1 MNGWLGLII
10 EAQHQILFRIQQ
22 LAGGSD
28 TLAMPTKVD
37 LHQPDIDGL
46 PVLSAV
52 SLQCSKGVLP
62 GDRIVRFLRSAQRPG
77 PGTDCAAPPIPGGFD
92 ERNGVEQRGRK
103 AILMTCLVKQRVIQ
117 VQRLAAC
124 REVKC
129 YHHEGGLEQK
139 AMWLSVHRK
148 TLALP
153 HFENHLDENVS
164 NRYLFFNRAID

>member
-10 EAQHQILFRIQQ
+10 ERPASDSVPDPAI
-22 LAGGSD
+22 GWGSD

-129 YHHEGGLEQK
+129 YHHEGGLEQ
-139 AMWLSVHRK
+139 
-148 TLALP
+148 
-153 HFENHLDENVS
+153 
-164 NRYLFFNRAID
+164 